1 MHFYDSATLFC
12 LDRTDARSGTSDK
25 LWVIK
30 ACNLINMT
38 RAIFQPPKLRR
49 EECEDGER
57 SATWLELFFD
67 LIFVVAIAQLA
78 HNFHE
83 EFSFLGWAKLAIL
96 FVPVWWCWIG
106 ATFYD
111 TRFDNDGLVDRLITL
126 MQMAIAASI
135 AANIHHGL
143 GSSSVGFALSYM
155 AFRIVLIAQYLHAGY
170 HVPEAR
176 PLTTWYAIGFSIS
189 IVLWLASVFVPLP
202 WRLVLWGL
210 GLLIDFA
217 TPLTA
222 GQRVVKVPPDLA
234 HTTERIGLFTIIVLG
249 ESIVAVVG
257 GVSDIEWTPM
267 SVAIALLGLSIAFS
281 FWWMYFDTVDESPLH
296 AMRKGQMR
304 IALTWLYSHL
314 PLAIGLTATGVGVE
328 KMIHGLGHDSARG
341 EKVLFCLAVALCMAI
356 LSNLHWTSCELGQT
370 KCKRVLTFY
379 RLGASAFIA
388 TLALASSVLS
398 SLAIISLVAF
408 ACTIQIV
415 LDIFN
420 TCP

>member
-1 MHFYDSATLFC
+1 
-12 LDRTDARSGTSDK
+12 
-25 LWVIK
+25 
-30 ACNLINMT
+30 MT

-49 EECEDGER
+49 EECEEGER

-83 EFSFLGWAKLAIL
+83 DFTFMGLAKLAVL

-126 MQMAIAASI
+126 LQMAIAATM

-143 GSSSVGFALSYM
+143 DTSSVGFALSYI
-155 AFRIVLIAQYLHAGY
+155 AFRGVLICQYIHAGY
-170 HVPEAR
+170 HVPQAR
-176 PLTTWYAIGFSIS
+176 SLTTWFAVGFTASIIFWLTS
-189 IVLWLASVFVPLP
+189 IFIPLP
-202 WRLVLWGL
+202 WRLVLWGM
-210 GLLIDFA
+210 GLIIDFA

-222 GQRVVKVPPDLA
+222 GNRVVKVPPDMA

-257 GVSDIEWTPM
+257 GVSERQWNPM
-267 SVAIALLGLSIAFS
+267 SIAIALLGLSIAFS
-281 FWWMYFDTVDESPLH
+281 FWWMYFDTVDESPLR
-296 AMRKGQMR
+296 AMRKGKMK

-328 KMIHGLGHDSARG
+328 KMIHGLEHDSANS
-341 EKVLFCLAVALCMAI
+341 EKILFCLAVALCMLI

-370 KCKRVLTFY
+370 KCKRILTFY
-379 RLGASAFIA
+379 RLGAAAFILA
-388 TLALASSVLS
+388 LALASNILS
-398 SLAIISLVAF
+398 SLTIITLVAI
-408 ACTIQIV
+408 ACTVQIAFY
-415 LDIFN
+415 IFN